1 MFFHVQ
7 SKVLRAVTPEYQVC
21 TASLGPQVVT
31 AEMDVTEPKGIG
43 EAKAELD
50 AMDLQVI
57 KESLESRVLL
67 AKRATWR
74 KWDNSGKYYAF

>member
-1 MFFHVQ
+1 MLFHVQ

-21 TASLGPQVVT
+21 TASLGPLGYQVVT

-67 AKRATWR
+67 AKRGNLE
-74 KWDNSGKYYAF
+74 KVG

>member
-1 MFFHVQ
+1 MLFHVQ

-21 TASLGPQVVT
+21 TASLDPLGYQVVT

-43 EAKAELD
+43 EAKAELVS
-50 AMDLQVI
+50 MDLQVI

-67 AKRATWR
+67 AKRGNVE
-74 KWDNSGKYYAF
+74 KVG

>member
-21 TASLGPQVVT
+21 TASLGPQGYKVVT

-67 AKRATWR
+67 AKRGNVE
-74 KWDNSGKYYAF
+74 KVG

>member
-1 MFFHVQ
+1 MLFHVQ

-21 TASLGPQVVT
+21 TASLDPLGYQV
-31 AEMDVTEPKGIG
+31 VTEPKGIG

-67 AKRATWR
+67 AKRGNVE
-74 KWDNSGKYYAF
+74 KVG